1 MGGKRRAGRVREVR
15 RREDGGRESVS
26 SLEKGAILITTWY
39 STSFS
44 LITRG
49 SLEVSWEGPW
59 LFSSLD
65 WGVEGGEGNFVPIV
79 TQSIGAF
86 PLRGLATPTQC
97 SPLGDNNLVRSGAP
111 TSTWHREN
119 RL

>member
-1 MGGKRRAGRVREVR
+1 MRREPCDGAVRGR
-15 RREDGGRESVS
+15 RRGGWEEKGRKGQRGEEERGRRERESVS

-65 WGVEGGEGNFVPIV
+65 WGVRGGEICAYSNPKHRGFPSEGDSHTHPVL
-79 TQSIGAF
+79 SI
-86 PLRGLATPTQC
+86 RG
-97 SPLGDNNLVRSGAP
+97 
-111 TSTWHREN
+111 
-119 RL
+119 

>member
-65 WGVEGGEGNFVPIV
+65 WGVGWGGGARGN
-79 TQSIGAF
+79 
-86 PLRGLATPTQC
+86 LCL
-97 SPLGDNNLVRSGAP
+97 
-111 TSTWHREN
+111 
-119 RL
+119 